1 MFIAC
6 SNLPAFHVILVFPN
20 SIFYAR
26 GLLGS
31 SEERHEPQQT
41 KDMDR
46 REIWIPRFHPKDSG
60 FDVKV
65 SRGACHLPFIAS
77 SAPSDSPS
85 RV

>member
-41 KDMDR
+41 KDMD
-46 REIWIPRFHPKDSG
+46 H
-60 FDVKV
+60 
-65 SRGACHLPFIAS
+65 
-77 SAPSDSPS
+77 
-85 RV
+85 